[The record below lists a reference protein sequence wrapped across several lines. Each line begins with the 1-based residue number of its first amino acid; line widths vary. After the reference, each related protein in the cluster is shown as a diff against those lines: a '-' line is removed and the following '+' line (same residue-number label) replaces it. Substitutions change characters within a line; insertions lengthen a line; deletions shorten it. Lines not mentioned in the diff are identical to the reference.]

1 MGRTQRTRDARG
13 ARSLARARVFLPALV
28 SLAEIRYNSNSI
40 FQVFPKR
47 VVDKFKYSS
56 IKPTYKI
63 YMIDNV
69 FGLITGK
76 EEKQKYS
83 SVSQRLFS
91 SYTFVSFKS
100 LVRCESSR
108 HRKSPRSFTSQLAY
122 QFD

>member
-1 MGRTQRTRDARG
+1 MGGTQRTRDARG

-47 VVDKFKYSS
+47 VVVKFKYSS

-63 YMIDNV
+63 YMISNV

-83 SVSQRLFS
+83 SVSQRVLS
-91 SYTFVSFKS
+91 SYTFKS

-108 HRKSPRSFTSQLAY
+108 HRKSPRSFTSQRAY

>member
-1 MGRTQRTRDARG
+1 MGGTQRTRDARG

-28 SLAEIRYNSNSI
+28 SLAEIRYNSNST

-47 VVDKFKYSS
+47 LVVKLKYSS
-56 IKPTYKI
+56 IKPTCKI

-83 SVSQRLFS
+83 SVVSQRLLS
-91 SYTFVSFKS
+91 SY
-100 LVRCESSR
+100 SR
-108 HRKSPRSFTSQLAY
+108 T
-122 QFD
+122 